1 MLEWAALGQYYRA
14 AMSKYLTVDQAI
26 GQRIKE
32 LRLES
37 GLRQDQVATAAR
49 RVGLGWTQSTVAAI
63 ERGNRAL
70 SLGEWFLLPTVVG
83 FAGGMTGHWPK
94 LAELLPDSGR
104 VAVSAKTTADVDILR
119 AELAGQLDHDSRTL
133 GDYDTPFIRQ
143 LNEST
148 RRHVAKW
155 KRLLPLW
162 PGMTV
167 GGAEDAEEAAR
178 GDAERKA
185 ARKLGVEPLALSV
198 AAHGRYGRSF
208 TEERD
213 ARVAE
218 HAPADASPRS
228 LQALRGHV
236 TRAMLAELA
245 PALER
250 KEG

>member
-1 MLEWAALGQYYRA
+1 
-14 AMSKYLTVDQAI
+14 MSNFLTVDQAI
-26 GQRIKE
+26 GQRLRE

-49 RVGLGWTQSTVAAI
+49 RVGLGWTQATVAAI
-63 ERGNRAL
+63 ERGNREL

-104 VAVSAKTTADVDILR
+104 VALSGETTAAVDILR
-119 AELAGQLDHDSRTL
+119 AELAGQLDHDSRHPL
-133 GDYDTPFIRQ
+133 GDYSTPLSRK

-148 RRHVAKW
+148 QRWLAKV
-155 KRLLPLW
+155 KRELLPLW
-162 PGMTV
+162 PGMTL
-167 GGAEDAEEAAR
+167 GGAQDAQEAAR

-185 ARKLGVEPLALSV
+185 ARKLGVDAMNLSV

-208 TEERD
+208 TAERD

-218 HAPADASPRS
+218 QAPADASPRS